1 MARRTATSD
10 NALREIR
17 TCGECAESY
26 DFHSPA
32 LDGHMILCRCKH
44 RKEGGKYSIFIK
56 DKVCELFKQR
66 KS

>member
-1 MARRTATSD
+1 MAKRPTIRGNSQSE
-10 NALREIR
+10 NR

-56 DKVCELFKQR
+56 DRACKQFR
-66 KS
+66 ARQS